1 MTQAPRYQRGA
12 VALLALLLLSLLAG
26 WQVAGLPRQTPV
38 AAREATTR
46 KALQQARQIL
56 IDWAVQRRGV
66 SGNGVSN
73 LARPGALP
81 CPDLHIPGSAAA
93 GYVGND
99 KTASCNSAGSRLGRV
114 PWRSLQQQA
123 RPDSAGETLW
133 LALAEPY
140 QDGNNTPL
148 NPATA
153 GVWLDAYDLVAGVAL
168 ASRDDPVVAVLLAPG
183 HALAGQTRHAAAAL
197 LKPANYLEA
206 LAQSGRRY
214 SNIELTAAPFT
225 QGDVVDARGRVLLND
240 RIAVIRRS
248 DLMPPLH
255 ARAVRHSMQL
265 LSAWHSAFG
274 RLPTPGDDACAGAP
288 LASNLLVERLTG
300 RVPASLLVDSAWLYR
315 NRWHAHLYYATSAT
329 AGLATCAR
337 TLRLRIGSRQWD
349 AAAIL
354 STHPPLAADVRAG
367 AYTFAAGA
375 DRVVYRWTTPE
386 GSRDAPQ
393 WLLTR

>member
-133 LALAEPY
+133 LALAEP
-140 QDGNNTPL
+140 TRT
-148 NPATA
+148 ATTHR
-153 GVWLDAYDLVAGVAL
+153 LIRQPRAYGLMPMTWWRGVAL
-168 ASRDDPVVAVLLAPG
+168 ASAMIRWWRCCWPRAMRSPG
-183 HALAGQTRHAAAAL
+183 KRVMLR
-197 LKPANYLEA
+197 PPC
-206 LAQSGRRY
+206 
-214 SNIELTAAPFT
+214 SN
-225 QGDVVDARGRVLLND
+225 
-240 RIAVIRRS
+240 
-248 DLMPPLH
+248 
-255 ARAVRHSMQL
+255 
-265 LSAWHSAFG
+265 
-274 RLPTPGDDACAGAP
+274 
-288 LASNLLVERLTG
+288 RLTI
-300 RVPASLLVDSAWLYR
+300 WK
-315 NRWHAHLYYATSAT
+315 HLPSPGVGT
-329 AGLATCAR
+329 A
-337 TLRLRIGSRQWD
+337 IS
-349 AAAIL
+349 
-354 STHPPLAADVRAG
+354 S
-367 AYTFAAGA
+367 
-375 DRVVYRWTTPE
+375 
-386 GSRDAPQ
+386 
-393 WLLTR
+393 